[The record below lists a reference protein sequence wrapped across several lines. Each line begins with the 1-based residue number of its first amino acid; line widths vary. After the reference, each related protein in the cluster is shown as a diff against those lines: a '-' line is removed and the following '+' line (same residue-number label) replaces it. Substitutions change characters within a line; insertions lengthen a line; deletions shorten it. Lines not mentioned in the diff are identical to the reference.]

1 MGRINIVIPDT
12 LLKRID
18 RMAKKENKSRSD
30 FLRTI
35 FLAYEKSHQKNPEK
49 EKGKKVEMLK

>member
-1 MGRINIVIPDT
+1 MNRVNIVMPDS

-30 FLRTI
+30 FLRTT
-35 FLAYEKSHQKNPEK
+35 FLFYEKQKSLKK
-49 EKGKKVEMLK
+49 EKGKV

>member
-1 MGRINIVIPDT
+1 MGRINIVISDS

-30 FLRTI
+30 FLRTT
-35 FLAYEKSHQKNPEK
+35 FLFYEKGRLKNT
-49 EKGKKVEMLK
+49 KKDKDLRGDSS

>member
-1 MGRINIVIPDT
+1 MGRINIVISDT

-30 FLRTI
+30 FLRTT
-35 FLAYEKSHQKNPEK
+35 FLFYEKHQQKNPKKK
-49 EKGKKVEMLK
+49 ENI

>member
-1 MGRINIVIPDT
+1 MGRINIVISDS

-30 FLRTI
+30 FLRTT
-35 FLAYEKSHQKNPEK
+35 FLFYEKHLQQNPKK
-49 EKGKKVEMLK
+49 EKS

>member
-1 MGRINIVIPDT
+1 MGRINIVIPDS

-30 FLRTI
+30 FLRTT
-35 FLAYEKSHQKNPEK
+35 FLFYEKTRQKNPPKK
-49 EKGKKVEMLK
+49 EKS